1 MGLFILSA
9 ISRSI
14 VAKIFAICFV
24 AIHLPLIAAMVS
36 MGGFERSLLNPLFG
50 VLLAAT
56 LVGAGFCLWL
66 CYRLLRP
73 ISQLSAALDGYKPGE
88 PIKLA
93 VTGRS
98 DEVGRLQQAA
108 VELTGE
114 LDTLFARLR
123 REATEDPLTGLCNRR
138 AMMERAAGVLDRGT
152 SAKGQVSLIV
162 FDLDRFKAINDN
174 HGHGVGDSVLIEV
187 GQLLSRSVRPTD
199 IAARMGGEEFA
210 VLLPQTGPAEALA
223 IAERLRDM
231 LRESEIGPLG
241 KGAVTASF
249 GVVTSA
255 ALVPDLRQL
264 LNLADRSLYLAK
276 QRGRDRIESDL
287 NEFA

>member
-1 MGLFILSA
+1 MT
-9 ISRSI
+9 
-14 VAKIFAICFV
+14 
-24 AIHLPLIAAMVS
+24 
-36 MGGFERSLLNPLFG
+36 GG
-50 VLLAAT
+50 
-56 LVGAGFCLWL
+56 
-66 CYRLLRP
+66 
-73 ISQLSAALDGYKPGE
+73 
-88 PIKLA
+88 
-93 VTGRS
+93 S
-98 DEVGRLQQAA
+98 DEVGRLQRAA

-138 AMMERAAGVLDRGT
+138 AMMERAAVVIDRGG
-152 SAKGQVSLIV
+152 SVKGQTSLIV
-162 FDLDRFKAINDN
+162 FDLDRFKAINDH

-187 GQLLSRSVRPTD
+187 GQLLSRYVRPTD
-199 IAARMGGEEFA
+199 VAARMGGEEFA

-287 NEFA
+287 NELV